1 VANVH
6 TIKAMTN
13 ITLRTLA
20 MVLNV
25 IVNSI
30 MINQLE
36 AQGVEIK
43 ITEALVVPIKRKIV
57 TINAVI
63 ELLSY
68 ILYYD

>member
-1 VANVH
+1 
-6 TIKAMTN
+6 
-13 ITLRTLA
+13 
-20 MVLNV
+20 MVLKV

-30 MINQLE
+30 MSNQLE
-36 AQGVEIK
+36 AQGLEIK

-57 TINAVI
+57 FTINAVI

>member
-1 VANVH
+1 MENVH
-6 TIKAMTN
+6 TVKTMTN
-13 ITLRTLA
+13 ITLQTLV

-30 MINQLE
+30 MNNQLE
-36 AQGVEIK
+36 AQGVAIN
-43 ITEALVVPIKRKIV
+43 ITEALVVPIKRKVV

>member
-1 VANVH
+1 
-6 TIKAMTN
+6 
-13 ITLRTLA
+13 

-30 MINQLE
+30 MSNQLE
-36 AQGVEIK
+36 AQGVAII
-43 ITEALVVPIKRKIV
+43 ITEALVVPIKRKVV